1 MTPAPPRNKT
11 LPNRAILVAALLLV
25 GLLLYTHQRNTALEA
40 ALRRLQE
47 ARSTA
52 GVEDAAPRP
61 PPGAASHPFKE
72 NLERRASDQLRS
84 LRADLRQLV
93 DENERLRLEQA
104 ALGRTNEALARSLD
118 SRLSQTA
125 NLRKYAEDLLDYVD
139 KIVGQ
144 LDTDTAE
151 LIRKN
156 ALVLPGDLVSI
167 PNEHAAVFLGIGPG
181 GSIPPGVADAL
192 QAPGSHDFTADA
204 LSRLGI
210 TNYQQLAI
218 SGVTN
223 FTVQRPPSEARE

>member
-1 MTPAPPRNKT
+1 MAREIDLRTRVVT
-11 LPNRAILVAALLLV
+11 GAL
-25 GLLLYTHQRNTALEA
+25 QRQHGAFTEL
-40 ALRRLQE
+40 
-47 ARSTA
+47 
-52 GVEDAAPRP
+52 GVEHLHAVAQAVHRQLAFWQHLDLARAETRLRP
-61 PPGAASHPFKE
+61 VLPG
-72 NLERRASDQLRS
+72 RRAG
-84 LRADLRQLV
+84 RATIPLATWRDPLQRGIRQLV
-93 DENERLRLEQA
+93 EENERLRLEQA

-118 SRLSQTA
+118 SRLSQSA
-125 NLRKYAEDLLDYVD
+125 NLRKYAAELLDYVD

-144 LDTDTAE
+144 LDPDTAE

-167 PNEHAAVFLGIGPG
+167 PNEHAAVFLGVGPG

-204 LSRLGI
+204 LSRMGI